1 MKIKY
6 KIIKKA
12 ISTELAEFLTSYF
25 FLKKKVLQT
34 FLKSK
39 YISPYNSEWG
49 TLSDSQ
55 HSNTYCHFA
64 DMAMETLLER
74 LKPQME
80 KIMGH
85 SLLCT
90 YSYARLYKKGDVLE
104 RHKDRFSCEI
114 STTMFLGGDPWSIYL
129 NPNPKQGV
137 LKDGQY
143 IHSGA
148 KGIKV
153 DLKQG
158 DMLVY
163 RGSDLE
169 HWREEFP
176 GENCCQVFLHYNK
189 DTPKNKKNEYDGRPH
204 LGLPQLFKDTK
215 NGSK

>member
-6 KIIKKA
+6 KVMKGA

-39 YISPYNSEWG
+39 YISPFNKEWG
-49 TLSDSQ
+49 TFSDSD
-55 HSNTYCHFA
+55 HPNTYCHFA
-64 DMAMETLLER
+64 DMAMETLLDR
-74 LKPQME
+74 LKLKME

-114 STTMFLGGDPWSIYL
+114 STTLYLGGDPWSIYL
-129 NPNPKQGV
+129 NPNPKEGV
-137 LKDGQY
+137 TKGNEY

-169 HWREEFP
+169 HWREEFQ

-189 DTPKNKKNEYDGRPH
+189 STPENMKNEYDTRLH
-204 LGLPQLFKDTK
+204 LGLPEWFKGRKIDE
-215 NGSK
+215 S